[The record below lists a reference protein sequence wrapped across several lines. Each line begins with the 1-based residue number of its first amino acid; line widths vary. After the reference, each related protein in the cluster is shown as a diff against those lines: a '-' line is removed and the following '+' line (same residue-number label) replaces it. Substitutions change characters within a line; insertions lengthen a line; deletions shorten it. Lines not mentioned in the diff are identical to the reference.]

1 MFCPNDTWT
10 QLPDRK
16 NVFWGAADTG
26 AGAADTP
33 MGVGAADTGGGRYA
47 FFWEGGGRYAY
58 GAGVYK
64 STDSPKSFYYEVKIL
79 HKNYETTHV
88 KV

>member
-1 MFCPNDTWT
+1 MFCPNDTWISA

-26 AGAADTP
+26 GAADTP
-33 MGVGAADTGGGRYA
+33 MGGGAADTEGGRYA
-47 FFWEGGGRYAY
+47 FWGGRYAY

-64 STDSPKSFYYEVKIL
+64 STDSPKSFYYEVTIL